1 VLASRFEETNVR
13 HQPRNALV
21 LLLALLAGC
30 KSTAKPES
38 TPDAAV
44 EDARGQADA
53 QPDTSDTKVDA
64 VPDVAREARAR
75 DLPEDL
81 PVDESTAD
89 AFVPGPVEPLVVNSG
104 NTAKYDLVE
113 GTWKVFSFDTL
124 AGHFYCVGTLDAAV
138 DAYLGSSPSV
148 SPSEYMEKTN
158 YLRALN
164 FTSYSGGKYYI
175 AVAPTGG
182 AASGAFQ
189 VADGG
194 DLLELGENTVTLS
207 APDGGDGMHVYNFSI
222 APGHTYTISVA
233 GETKQPVTL
242 SLSPVA
248 DRSTTG
254 EFDLPFSTRTSVL
267 PIADEPI
274 PLESAVKST
283 SRLYFFSVRV
293 KEAVTLTLTI
303 TLAS

>member
-1 VLASRFEETNVR
+1 MHYSARTGLVFVLAVF
-13 HQPRNALV
+13 
-21 LLLALLAGC
+21 AGC
-30 KSTAKPES
+30 KSTSKTEPTPDSAVADAIPDTNPAKTDAKPAS
-38 TPDAAV
+38 D
-44 EDARGQADA
+44 GKADEGPV
-53 QPDTSDTKVDA
+53 PDTV
-64 VPDVAREARAR
+64 EARAR
-75 DLPEDL
+75 DQAVDL
-81 PVDESTAD
+81 PAEPTAD

-104 NTAKYDLVE
+104 NTASYDLGE

-148 SPSEYMEKTN
+148 SPSDYMEKTN

-175 AVAPTGG
+175 AVAPNGG
-182 AASGAFQ
+182 AASGSFQ

-233 GETKQPVTL
+233 GDAKQPVTL
-242 SLSPVA
+242 SLSPLA

-254 EFDLPFSTRTSVL
+254 DFALPLSSRTSAL
-267 PIADEPI
+267 PITDEPI
-274 PLESAVKST
+274 PLESTVKST
-283 SRLYFFSVRV
+283 SRLYFFFVRV
-293 KEAVTLTLTI
+293 KEAVDLTITI